1 MTNDIDKLQKEHAGF
16 AKLLDLL
23 EAQIG
28 LFHHGEQPDYDLMLD
43 IFYYM
48 THYPDRFHHPKEDLA
63 FARLAERDPEIRAK
77 VEELA
82 RQHQVIALSGA
93 RFLDN
98 LDAALAG
105 AMLSRQS
112 VEVPAREYVTFY
124 RAHMTFEERELF
136 PIARAKLADEDW
148 AEINAAMDPGEDP
161 LFGRMFDDRYD
172 AVRRQIAQAADCGC
186 AVD

>member
-1 MTNDIDKLQKEHAGF
+1 MTNDIDKLQKEHTEF
-16 AKLLDLL
+16 TKLLDLL
-23 EAQIG
+23 EAQLG

-63 FARLAERDPEIRAK
+63 FARLVERDPEIRAK

-98 LDAALAG
+98 LDAALTG

-112 VEVPAREYVTFY
+112 VEIPALEYVTFY
-124 RAHMTFEERELF
+124 RGHMKFEERELF
-136 PIARAKLADEDW
+136 PIARVNLRDEDW
-148 AEINAAMDPGEDP
+148 AEINATMDPGEDP
-161 LFGRMFDDRYD
+161 LFGQTFDERYR
-172 AVRRQIAQAADCGC
+172 AIRRQIARIAEQ
-186 AVD
+186 